1 MLACAG
7 FRPHAGLCRPL
18 LTSGSLTKTCHR
30 PGRMRGQGVDSRTP
44 VGTLRPIGD
53 RLQGKPCGGLLS
65 CRCPPAVALH
75 ELEAGG
81 EPREAAHRDL
91 RRPAEALVGNDRGIR
106 SVLGAALGLLPR
118 VIAVLA
124 QTDPAQLA
132 RCKRQQAL
140 ERPIGDSASPGCR
153 RSAPRTGREARSG
166 PHSCLSA
173 PVSRGIAGRC
183 AVRRA
188 WEAQRARRRSAG
200 VRDVRV
206 A

>member
-1 MLACAG
+1 
-7 FRPHAGLCRPL
+7 
-18 LTSGSLTKTCHR
+18 
-30 PGRMRGQGVDSRTP
+30 MRGQGVDSRTP

-153 RSAPRTGREARSG
+153 RSHLEPAGKPAADLTHVSLLRFHVGSLAAALSVVRGKRSG
-166 PHSCLSA
+166 HADEC
-173 PVSRGIAGRC
+173 RGA
-183 AVRRA
+183 RRA
-188 WEAQRARRRSAG
+188 CCVTTEVGQEADRLPGQPLSIGSIHRAAHH
-200 VRDVRV
+200 
-206 A
+206 

>member
-1 MLACAG
+1 
-7 FRPHAGLCRPL
+7 
-18 LTSGSLTKTCHR
+18 
-30 PGRMRGQGVDSRTP
+30 MRGQGVDSRPP

-166 PHSCLSA
+166 PHSWLPTPVCEGSLAAALS
-173 PVSRGIAGRC
+173 VGRGKRSGHADGVPGCETCVLRDDRSGTGDGQ
-183 AVRRA
+183 ALRPTSQHRQHHRA
-188 WEAQRARRRSAG
+188 AHH
-200 VRDVRV
+200 
-206 A
+206 